1 MEPLI
6 VDMSEIAAPLID
18 PSLRPDSKALAFDLD
33 NALASI
39 VSLTIEAPEQ
49 AFTAKSLGTQRA
61 GHGVIIGSD
70 GLVLT
75 IGYLIVEAQSIWVV
89 DYKGRAFPGHV
100 VGYDHETGFGL
111 VQILGRT
118 EAPVMQ
124 IGQSSKLKPGGQ
136 VVVAGHGGQENAINA
151 VLAARQEFAGY
162 WEYLIDDA
170 LFTAP
175 PHPFWGGAALI
186 GPDGR
191 LCGIGSLFV
200 QENPDV
206 EGTFDGNMIVPIDLL
221 APILDD
227 LRMYGRPQRAAR
239 PWLGAMTAENEG
251 RIVVVGLWENGP
263 AAGAGLEPGDL
274 IVGVGDSPMSELAD
288 MLRTIWSLGPAGT
301 EVPLNVLRTGRLMT
315 INIPSADRAA
325 FQITPDLH

>member
-1 MEPLI
+1 MQET
-6 VDMSEIAAPLID
+6 AASLID
-18 PSLRPDSKALAFDLD
+18 PSLRPDPKALAFDLD

-39 VSLTIEAPEQ
+39 VSLTVEAPEQ
-49 AFTAKSLGTQRA
+49 AFTAKSLGTERT
-61 GHGVIIGSD
+61 GHGVIIGTG

-89 DYKGRAFPGHV
+89 DYQGHAFPGHV

-111 VQILGRT
+111 VQILGHT
-118 EAPVMQ
+118 DAPIME
-124 IGQSSKLKPGGQ
+124 IGRSSDLTIGGQ
-136 VVVAGHGGQENAINA
+136 VVVAGHGGQKNSINA

-200 QENPDV
+200 QENPDA
-206 EGTFDGNMIVPIDLL
+206 EGTFDGNMIVPIDMLP
-221 APILDD
+221 PILND

-239 PWLGAMTAENEG
+239 PWLGAMTAETEG

-274 IVGVGDSPMSELAD
+274 IVGIDDAPMSELAH
-288 MLRTIWSLGPAGT
+288 MFRTIWSLGPAGT
-301 EVPLNVLRTGRLMT
+301 EVPLNVLRTGQLMT
-315 INIPSADRAA
+315 INIHSGDRAE
-325 FQITPDLH
+325 FLITPDLH